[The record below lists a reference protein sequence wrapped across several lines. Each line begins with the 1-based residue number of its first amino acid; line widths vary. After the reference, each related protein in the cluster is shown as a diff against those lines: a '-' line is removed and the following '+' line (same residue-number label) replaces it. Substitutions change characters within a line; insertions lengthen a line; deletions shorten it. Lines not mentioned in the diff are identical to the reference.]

1 MSNHEVAILGIG
13 MHPWGKW
20 GRNFVEYGVHAA
32 RAALAD
38 AGLEWTD
45 VQFVAGGYGIGDV
58 RVGSEVELV
67 VETLFEDD
75 DNEYRIWRWKPAERA
90 GR

>member
-1 MSNHEVAILGIG
+1 MSAHDVAVAGVG

-38 AGLEWTD
+38 SGIAWSD
-45 VQFVAGGYGIGDV
+45 VDAKYRALMPDSKLAAPRIEESLRVIHGFEKVKNVA
-58 RVGSEVELV
+58 ELIRLLRP
-67 VETLFEDD
+67 TS
-75 DNEYRIWRWKPAERA
+75 
-90 GR
+90 